1 MKMINQI
8 TLNLNGNAIFDNTAN
23 SETENQTI
31 CSKAD
36 LAAYFLEKIN
46 QEGDGMS
53 EQDKQKMRARI
64 EAKLKSGKKLSSK
77 EEQFLRETEPKMYL
91 QYQRIRSMADHMSE
105 QLKHAKTKQQANDI
119 ITTAVSSVSDKDP
132 YKEYALAAM
141 NEAAKEFKK
150 SPEYGRLPDKDATL
164 TKKKKT
170 TAKLPFEEDA
180 DSQDDFDPMSWTPLQ
195 DVIDSMPTFH
205 VSA

>member
-1 MKMINQI
+1 MSQI
-8 TLNLNGNAIFDNTAN
+8 TVNLKANSIFDTTAN
-23 SETENQTI
+23 AETENKTI
-31 CSKAD
+31 SSKAD
-36 LAAYFLEKIN
+36 LAEYFLEQIN
-46 QEGDGMS
+46 QESDSMS
-53 EQDKQKMRARI
+53 DKEKSQMRARI

-77 EEQFLRETEPKMYL
+77 EEQFLRETDPKMYL

-119 ITTAVSSVSDKDP
+119 ITTAMSSVSDKDP
-132 YKEYALAAM
+132 CKEYALAAM

-150 SPEYGRLPDKDATL
+150 SPAYGRLPDKDANL
-164 TKKKKT
+164 TKKKT
-170 TAKLPFEEDA
+170 TKLTFEED
-180 DSQDDFDPMSWTPLQ
+180 DDTDTDDFDPMSWSPLQ